1 MTGNYDITFYSTGL
15 IIIVSGAMVIPVAKT
30 LNCRRSSVHNNS
42 KDPLPLCSSSSKA
55 RLQEPK
61 EREAAIDFPPIK
73 DEVKVVVKDKRT
85 MYNSKEESE
94 NSVPLLSSDRKMSDD
109 VDKTESDK
117 LVTMYENPLS
127 LV

>member
-30 LNCRRSSVHNNS
+30 WTCRRSSIHNNS

-61 EREAAIDFPPIK
+61 EKEAAFDFPPMK
-73 DEVKVVVKDKRT
+73 EEVKVVVKDKRT
-85 MYNSKEESE
+85 MYNSKEEPE

>member
-15 IIIVSGAMVIPVAKT
+15 FIIISGAMVIPVAKSVT
-30 LNCRRSSVHNNS
+30 CRRASINNS

-55 RLQEPK
+55 KLQEPK
-61 EREAAIDFPPIK
+61 EREVSFDFPPVK
-73 DEVKVVVKDKRT
+73 DDVKAVVKDKRT
-85 MYNSKEESE
+85 MYNSKEEAE
-94 NSVPLLSSDRKMSDD
+94 NSVPLLSGGDKMSDD
-109 VDKTESDK
+109 VDKTENDK